1 MALKDM
7 LIIGGLAVLG
17 YVLVWKFWPGG
28 RIEPRRP
35 ASVEPTARGLLWHEV
50 LGVNPR
56 ASVPE
61 ITKAYRSLVS
71 QYHPDKVAQLGAEI
85 RHVAEEKTKQLN
97 AAYEEGVALRRV
109 GM

>member
-28 RIEPRRP
+28 GAAKRP
-35 ASVEPTARGLLWHEV
+35 APVQPSTRGQLWHEV
-50 LGVNPR
+50 LDVSPR
-56 ASVPE
+56 ASIPE

-85 RHVAEEKTKQLN
+85 QHVAEEKTKQLN